1 MLECVVQ
8 HYIRIQHGRYQEKK
22 GSWRQSQ
29 PCSSHL
35 QSLYN
40 QRSSKIIKDQCCWL
54 FDSIWDTSLQCTI
67 CCFGSSTGGGWT
79 PTGLRSPHSRPP
91 KPESPSTPRE
101 DLMSQIK
108 AKKRNGTWCFHGGR
122 CQNTHKKLY
131 NTIYIYLPAIITGDI
146 HTQRL
151 DGKRAWAGWMVCF
164 LGTTSFWEFC
174 RCLPWYATLLRA

>member
-40 QRSSKIIKDQCCWL
+40 QRSSKIIKDHQRSSKISVVGYLIPFETILCSAL
-54 FDSIWDTSLQCTI
+54 FVVLG
-67 CCFGSSTGGGWT
+67 GSSTGGGFT

-131 NTIYIYLPAIITGDI
+131 NTICIYIFTSNNYWRYSHP
-146 HTQRL
+146 
-151 DGKRAWAGWMVCF
+151 KVGW
-164 LGTTSFWEFC
+164 
-174 RCLPWYATLLRA
+174 

>member
-22 GSWRQSQ
+22 REAGDSRNRVHHI
-29 PCSSHL
+29 SSHFTIKDH
-35 QSLYN
+35 
-40 QRSSKIIKDQCCWL
+40 QRSSKIIKDHQRSSKISVVGYLIPFETILCSAL
-54 FDSIWDTSLQCTI
+54 FVVLG
-67 CCFGSSTGGGWT
+67 GSSTGGGFT

-131 NTIYIYLPAIITGDI
+131 NTICIYIYIY
-146 HTQRL
+146 QQ
-151 DGKRAWAGWMVCF
+151 
-164 LGTTSFWEFC
+164 
-174 RCLPWYATLLRA
+174 